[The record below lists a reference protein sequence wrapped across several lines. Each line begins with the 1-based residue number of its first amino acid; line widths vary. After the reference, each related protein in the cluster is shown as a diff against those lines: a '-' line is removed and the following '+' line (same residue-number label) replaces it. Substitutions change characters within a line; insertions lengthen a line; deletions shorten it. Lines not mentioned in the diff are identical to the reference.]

1 MPKIINKIKI
11 EDFRSFD
18 NETVDFNEVTCIIGP
33 NEGGKTN
40 LLDAVNMLMSGDEND
55 VNDKRVM
62 RTSDIRKNSLKF
74 REGKLP
80 KLEFELTQQV
90 VQDQRLR
97 KIFQIQRNSTITLY
111 RDGNN
116 FRPQLEPKLANDN
129 ILLGNL
135 TEEDL
140 EIKNDEKMIKIDD
153 SDWILINKKDYETL
167 KTQIDQLVSSG
178 KIELSDETKITE
190 AIKEYLQIEIDY
202 YLNVFFWGYDKQKYG
217 LPDIVNIK
225 EFLDDPTSRIAV
237 LSIFRLAGYDQEQI
251 PDLFKDKTETD
262 YENIFNEISTK
273 VTQEIR
279 NAWPPNPN
287 IEIII
292 TYKTDHLLINIKE
305 PGYSIEPKYRS
316 EGLQWFLAFLI
327 GILAQEKEI
336 KDYVVLIDEPALYL
350 HPGGQ
355 KAVLSLINQLA
366 INNQIIYSTHSPFMV
381 DKRFP
386 ERVRFLIK
394 DTGTGYS
401 LTKAEKP
408 TKENILRDPLLRQ
421 ALGYTVTDL
430 SYLGEQN
437 ILVEGHLEKKAL
449 ETIVNKFIKEEKINE
464 TIDLNNT
471 GLIDCSG
478 AGEIAKHAKLYKSSD
493 LFCISVYDFD
503 QAGKSA
509 KNANIQNKVQLE
521 EEIISIDQINKN
533 FRTMEDLFPKEIYLQ
548 SIKEYFKL
556 KLEDKINDTEKIPR
570 IEKLDGLIEQRIK
583 TKNILVEEQK
593 EEKRKIKREFEDCLI
608 KNLDN
613 FLNKNN
619 LDKVN
624 DLVKLH
630 NLIKSKILKFLEKLE
645 KNKK

>member
-1 MPKIINKIKI
+1 MPKIIHKIKI

-18 NETVDFNEVTCIIGP
+18 NETVDFNDVACIIGP

-40 LLDAVNMLMSGDEND
+40 LLDAVNMLMSGDESD
-55 VNDKRVM
+55 ENDKRVI

-74 REGKLP
+74 RESRLP
-80 KLEFELTQQV
+80 KLEFELSEQV
-90 VQDQRLR
+90 IQDQRLR
-97 KIFQIQRNSTITLY
+97 KIFQIQKNSTITLL

-116 FRPQLEPKLANDN
+116 FYPQLEPKLPNDN

-135 TEEDL
+135 TEEDI
-140 EIKNDEKMIKIDD
+140 EIKNEEETIKIEG
-153 SDWILINKKDYETL
+153 SDWTLINKKDYEPL

-178 KIELSDETKITE
+178 KVKLNDESNIIE

-202 YLNVFFWGYDKQKYG
+202 NLNVFFWGYDKQKYG
-217 LPDIVNIK
+217 LPDIVNIQ
-225 EFLDDPTSRIAV
+225 EFLKKPTDRIAV

-251 PDLFKDKTETD
+251 PGIFENKTETD
-262 YENIFNEISTK
+262 YENIFNEISNK
-273 VTQEIR
+273 VTEEIR
-279 NAWPPNPN
+279 EAWPPNPD
-287 IEIII
+287 IEINI

-327 GILAQEKEI
+327 GILAQAKEI
-336 KDYVVLIDEPALYL
+336 KDYIVLIDEPALHL

-355 KAVLSLINQLA
+355 KAVLSLINELA
-366 INNQIIYSTHSPFMV
+366 TNNQIIYSTHSPFMV

-394 DTGTGYS
+394 DTKTGYS

-430 SYLGEQN
+430 SYLSEQN

-449 ETIVNKFIKEEKINE
+449 ETVVNKFIKEEKIDE

-478 AGEIAKHAKLYKSSD
+478 AGEIAKHAKLYKNSG

-503 QAGKSA
+503 QPGKSA
-509 KNANIQNKVQLE
+509 KIANIQNKVQLE
-521 EEIISIDQINKN
+521 EEIISVDQINKS
-533 FRTMEDLFPKEIYLQ
+533 FKTMEDLLPKEVYIK

-570 IEKLDGLIEQRIK
+570 IEKLNNLIEQRIK
-583 TKNILVEEQK
+583 SKQVQVEEQK

-608 KNLDN
+608 KNLDD
-613 FLNKNN
+613 FLGKNN
-619 LDKVN
+619 MDEVK
-624 DLVKLH
+624 DLVELH
-630 NLIKSKILKFLEKLE
+630 NLIKKKISEFLE
-645 KNKK
+645 KNKNKK

>member
-1 MPKIINKIKI
+1 MPKIIHKIKI

-18 NETVDFNEVTCIIGP
+18 NETVDFNDVACIIGP

-40 LLDAVNMLMSGDEND
+40 LLDAVNMLMSGDESD
-55 VNDKRVM
+55 ENDKRII

-80 KLEFELTQQV
+80 KLEFELSEQV
-90 VQDQRLR
+90 IQDQRLR
-97 KIFQIQRNSTITLY
+97 KIFQIQKNSTITLL

-116 FRPQLEPKLANDN
+116 FYPQLEPKLPNDN

-135 TEEDL
+135 TEEDI
-140 EIKNDEKMIKIDD
+140 EIKNEEETIKIEG
-153 SDWILINKKDYETL
+153 SDWTLINKKDYELL

-178 KIELSDETKITE
+178 KVELNDESNIIE

-202 YLNVFFWGYDKQKYG
+202 NLNVFFWGYDKQKYG
-217 LPDIVNIK
+217 LPDIVNIQ
-225 EFLDDPTSRIAV
+225 EFLKKPTDRIAV
-237 LSIFRLAGYDQEQI
+237 LSIFRLARYDQEQI
-251 PDLFKDKTETD
+251 PGIFENKTETD
-262 YENIFNEISTK
+262 YENIFNEISNK
-273 VTQEIR
+273 VTEEIR
-279 NAWPPNPN
+279 KAWPPNPD
-287 IEIII
+287 IEINI

-327 GILAQEKEI
+327 GILAQAKEI
-336 KDYVVLIDEPALYL
+336 KDYIVLIDEPALHL

-355 KAVLSLINQLA
+355 KAVLSLINELA
-366 INNQIIYSTHSPFMV
+366 TNNQIIYSTHSPFMV

-394 DTGTGYS
+394 DTKTGYS

-430 SYLGEQN
+430 SYLSEQN

-449 ETIVNKFIKEEKINE
+449 ETVVNKFIKEEKIDE

-478 AGEIAKHAKLYKSSD
+478 AGEIAKHAKLYKNSG

-503 QAGKSA
+503 QPGKSA
-509 KNANIQNKVQLE
+509 KIANIQNKVQLE
-521 EEIISIDQINKN
+521 EEIISVDQINKS
-533 FRTMEDLFPKEIYLQ
+533 FKTMEDLLPKEVYIK

-556 KLEDKINDTEKIPR
+556 KSEDKINDTEKIPR
-570 IEKLDGLIEQRIK
+570 IEKLDNLIEQRIK
-583 TKNILVEEQK
+583 SKQIQVEEQK

-608 KNLDN
+608 KNLDD
-613 FLNKNN
+613 FLGKNN
-619 LDKVN
+619 VDEVK
-624 DLVKLH
+624 DLIELH
-630 NLIKSKILKFLEKLE
+630 NLIKKKISEFLE
-645 KNKK
+645 KNKNKK

>member
-1 MPKIINKIKI
+1 MPKIIHKIKI

-18 NETVDFNEVTCIIGP
+18 NEAVDFNDVACVIGP

-40 LLDAVNMLMSGDEND
+40 LLDAVNMLMSGDESD
-55 VNDKRVM
+55 KDDKRLM
-62 RTSDIRKNSLKF
+62 RAPDIRKNSLKF

-80 KLEFELTQQV
+80 KLEFELSAQV

-97 KIFQIQRNSTITLY
+97 KIFQIQKNSTIVLL

-116 FRPQLEPKLANDN
+116 FYPQLEPKLSNDT

-135 TEEDL
+135 TEEDI
-140 EIKNDEKMIKIDD
+140 EIKNEEKTIKIEG
-153 SDWILINKKDYETL
+153 SDWTLINQKDYELL
-167 KTQIDQLVSSG
+167 KSQIDQLVSSG
-178 KIELSDETKITE
+178 KIELNDESKIVE

-202 YLNVFFWGYDKQKYG
+202 NLNVFFWGYDKQKYG

-225 EFLDDPTSRIAV
+225 EFLDNPNNRIAV

-251 PDLFKDKTETD
+251 PGLFKDKTETD
-262 YENIFNEISTK
+262 YENIFNEISGK
-273 VTQEIR
+273 VTEEIR
-279 NAWPPNPN
+279 KAWPPNPN
-287 IEIII
+287 IEINI

-327 GILAQEKEI
+327 GILAQAKEL
-336 KDYVVLIDEPALYL
+336 KDYIVLIDEPALHL

-355 KAVLSLINQLA
+355 KAVLSLINELA

-394 DTGTGYS
+394 DTKTGYS
-401 LTKAEKP
+401 LTKVEKP

-430 SYLGEQN
+430 SYLSEQN
-437 ILVEGHLEKKAL
+437 ILVEGHLEKKVL
-449 ETIVNKFIKEEKINE
+449 ETIVNKFIKEGKINE

-478 AGEIAKHAKLYKSSD
+478 AGEIAKHARLYKNSD
-493 LFCISVYDFD
+493 LFCISIYDFD
-503 QAGKSA
+503 QPGKSA
-509 KNANIQNKVQLE
+509 KNANIQNKVQSE
-521 EEIISIDQINKN
+521 EEIISVDQINKV
-533 FRTMEDLFPKEIYLQ
+533 FKTMEDLLPKDVYMK

-556 KLEDKINDTEKIPR
+556 KLEDKINNTEKIPR
-570 IEKLDGLIEQRIK
+570 IEKLDNLIEQRIK
-583 TKNILVEEQK
+583 GKQIQIEEQK

-608 KNLDN
+608 KNLDE
-613 FLNKNN
+613 FLAKNN
-619 LDKVN
+619 LDEIKN
-624 DLVKLH
+624 LIDLH
-630 NLIKSKILKFLEKLE
+630 NLIKKKILEFLE
-645 KNKK
+645 KNKN